1 MGMVLVVPMCAWD
14 YAWLSERLD
23 GEHPA
28 DDTVEGPLLAGLEM
42 RRRSIVLSQCLRVL
56 CLALQ

>member
-28 DDTVEGPLLAGLEM
+28 DDTVEGSLLAG
-42 RRRSIVLSQCLRVL
+42 
-56 CLALQ
+56 